1 MRFIFAKIKGLIT
14 LATLLCIVCGMCS
27 IFCGDGVAMAENPKV
42 ELIASFYTFYG
53 ESSANR
59 KHNVKVAVDK
69 INGTTLAPEE
79 EFSFNDIVG
88 KRTEENGFKTAY
100 IIQDGEFVEGI
111 GGGVCQVSSTLYNAV
126 LLADLTITRVQAHS
140 LPVSY
145 VAPSFDAMVSSGS
158 DFRFVNTLSAP
169 VTIKMSAD
177 GKYVK
182 CDVYGV
188 AGRKISRRSET
199 IEILEC
205 ETIYR
210 DDDTL
215 LFGQE
220 VVEDSGANGLRS
232 RGYLQYEGGG
242 KVATRLI
249 RTDFYAPQTKI
260 VLRGTKQMSPTENMP
275 NIGEN
280 ANLSG

>member
-1 MRFIFAKIKGLIT
+1 MRFIFVKK
-14 LATLLCIVCGMCS
+14 TLLSTLLTLFIVCCMSSVFNDNS
-27 IFCGDGVAMAENPKV
+27 IARAESPKV
-42 ELIASFYTFYG
+42 GLIASFYTYYG
-53 ESSANR
+53 DSGENR
-59 KHNVKVAVDK
+59 KHNVALAVSK
-69 INGTTLAPEE
+69 IDGTVLAPEE
-79 EFSFNDIVG
+79 EFSFNDVVG
-88 KRTEENGFKTAY
+88 PRREERGFKTAY
-100 IIQDGEFVEGI
+100 IIQDGQFVEGV
-111 GGGVCQVSSTLYNAV
+111 GGGVCQVSTTLYNAV
-126 LLADLTITRVQAHS
+126 LLADLTVTRVQAHS
-140 LPVSY
+140 LPVGY

-242 KVATRLI
+242 KVVTRLI
-249 RTDFYAPQTKI
+249 RTDFYAPQPKV
-260 VLRGTKQMSPTENMP
+260 VLRGTKPMSPTENMP
-275 NIGEN
+275 NMGEN
-280 ANLSG
+280 TNLGG